1 LSCTFM
7 KSLPK
12 LSIFFVSLLKTI
24 RIRVNSKNEFINNQ
38 RSEGGDIFITK
49 TPPFE

>member
-1 LSCTFM
+1 M

-12 LSIFFVSLLKTI
+12 LSIFFAFVSLLKTI
-24 RIRVNSKNEFINNQ
+24 RVRVNIKKEFIKNQ
-38 RSEGGDIFITK
+38 WSEGGDIIVTK